1 MQKMTTEMHVHL
13 QMLKFIIL
21 YLVHSRN
28 YTSCVENVEYLG
40 LSIDCDTIST
50 SGTVCIYAI

>member
-1 MQKMTTEMHVHL
+1 MHAHL